1 MHSTLVCIM
10 CNLLAGIPVHKSIF
24 ETAWTIPDIQI
35 DNLVNRQ
42 KVITIFL
49 HANRKGYKVSNICLA
64 RETEQNMENEH
75 KVKLRYMYCIS

>member
-1 MHSTLVCIM
+1 MHSKKGQTLVCIM

-49 HANRKGYKVSNICLA
+49 YAN
-64 RETEQNMENEH
+64 
-75 KVKLRYMYCIS
+75 